1 MENNSSRSS
10 GCSFLM
16 ILQAL
21 FIAFKVAGFLDWNW
35 WQVLIPGF
43 IDLGLV
49 ILLALLSA
57 GGLSK

>member
-1 MENNSSRSS
+1 MT
-10 GCSFLM
+10 
-16 ILQAL
+16 LQAL

-49 ILLALLSA
+49 ILLVILSA
-57 GGLSK
+57 GGSSK

>member
-1 MENNSSRSS
+1 MENNSSRRS

-16 ILQAL
+16 TLQAL

-43 IDLGLV
+43 LDLGLA
-49 ILLALLSA
+49 ILLILLLEGESR
-57 GGLSK
+57 K

>member
-1 MENNSSRSS
+1 MENNSSRRS

-16 ILQAL
+16 TLQAL

-43 IDLGLV
+43 IDLGLA
-49 ILLALLSA
+49 ILLILLLA
-57 GGLSK
+57 GGSSK

>member
-1 MENNSSRSS
+1 MENNSSSRS

-16 ILQAL
+16 TLQAL

-35 WQVLIPGF
+35 WQVLIPGL

-49 ILLALLSA
+49 ILLVILSA
-57 GGLSK
+57 GGSGK

>member
-1 MENNSSRSS
+1 MENNSSRRS

-16 ILQAL
+16 TLQAL
-21 FIAFKVAGFLDWNW
+21 FVAFKVAGFLDWNW

-49 ILLALLSA
+49 ILLVILSA
-57 GGLSK
+57 GGSSK

>member
-10 GCSFLM
+10 GCGFLM

-57 GGLSK
+57 GGSSK

>member
-1 MENNSSRSS
+1 MENNSSRRS

-16 ILQAL
+16 TLQAL

-43 IDLGLV
+43 LDLGLA
-49 ILLALLSA
+49 ILLILLLA
-57 GGLSK
+57 GGSSK